1 MKQEKKLSVI
11 IPTYNS
17 ETYLKQAIDSVLN
30 QTYTNIEL
38 IIVDD
43 NSQDGT
49 RQIVLDYAKKDER
62 VKHYFF
68 EENKGP
74 GIARNFGLTK
84 ATGHYLT
91 LVDHDDFQELNRYEL
106 MINKLEKDNTD
117 ACVTYSSDYVQE
129 TKTFRK
135 NVTFFKEGKYNLDD
149 KAVYDKFQYSFIPP
163 WSKIIKTQHVK
174 DFHLSFAEKGVKFD
188 DMMFHALFAIS
199 AKSFSV
205 VGQRLYYHRY
215 FEKSITYNNTNHV
228 FLAQN
233 LLSTIEQTLRKCE
246 EYKDI
251 NKQKVYNLY
260 LPLLEKSYKRLAKE
274 DLAKIKED
282 ICKYFKLANK
292 THRLRSM
299 QVKRI
304 LRQAFNLIKKDKK
317 LKPR

>member
-30 QTYTNIEL
+30 QTYKNIEL

-117 ACVTYSSDYVQE
+117 ACVTYSYDYIQD
-129 TKTFRK
+129 TKTFRE
-135 NVTFFKEGKYNLDD
+135 NIAFIKEGNYKVSRKIYNEI
-149 KAVYDKFQYSFIPP
+149 KYSFIAP
-163 WSKIIKTQHVK
+163 WHKIIKTKHVK
-174 DFHLSFAEKGVKFD
+174 DSHLSFAEEGVKFD
-188 DMMFHALFAIS
+188 DLMFHALFIMS

-205 VGQRLYYHRY
+205 IEQRLYYHRY
-215 FEKSITYNNTNHV
+215 FEKSITYNNTNH
-228 FLAQN
+228 FFTTKD
-233 LLSTIEQTLRKCE
+233 LLSSFKQTLQKAE
-246 EYKDI
+246 KHNID
-251 NKQKVYNLY
+251 KQKVYDYY

>member
-30 QTYTNIEL
+30 QTYKNIEL

-43 NSQDGT
+43 NSQDST
-49 RQIVLDYAKKDER
+49 KQMVLEYAKKDER

-74 GIARNFGLTK
+74 GFARNFGLTK
-84 ATGHYLT
+84 ATGYYLT

-129 TKTFRK
+129 SKTFRK
-135 NVTFFKEGKYNLDD
+135 NPAFIEEGAYTLSDTKIYDNFK
-149 KAVYDKFQYSFIPP
+149 YSFMSP

-174 DFHLSFAEKGVKFD
+174 DFHLSFAEEGVKFD

-215 FEKSITYNNTNHV
+215 FEKSITFNNSNHV
-228 FLAQN
+228 FLAEN
-233 LLSTIEQTLRKCE
+233 LLSTIRQTLQKAE
-246 EYKDI
+246 KHNID
-251 NKQKVYNLY
+251 KQKVYGFY
-260 LPLLEKSYKRLAKE
+260 IPLLEKAYKRLAKE
-274 DLAKIKED
+274 DLSKIEEE
-282 ICKYFKLANK
+282 IYKYFKLANK
-292 THRLRSM
+292 TNRIKYM
-299 QVKRI
+299 KAKRI
-304 LRQAFNLIKKDKK
+304 LRQTWNLIKKDKK
-317 LKPR
+317 LKAR